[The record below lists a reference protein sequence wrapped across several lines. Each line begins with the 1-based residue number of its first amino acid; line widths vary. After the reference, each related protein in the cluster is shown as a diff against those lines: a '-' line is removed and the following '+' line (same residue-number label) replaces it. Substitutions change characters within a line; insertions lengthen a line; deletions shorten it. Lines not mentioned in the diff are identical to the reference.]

1 LGRAALA
8 DRCTGA
14 LTMEAPRMVVPSM
27 AVPCMRVRCATIV
40 RRRLSM
46 S

>member
-1 LGRAALA
+1 LARARLVG
-8 DRCTGA
+8 RCTGA
-14 LTMEAPRMVVPSM
+14 LTMEAPR
-27 AVPCMRVRCATIV
+27 MRVRCATIV